1 MSVSAY
7 SVSLSA
13 NAGVSLQMGP
23 HRIWVDALHTRQAEG
38 FSTVSPELWARMQA
52 EEAFTAPDVI
62 CFTHCHRDHYD
73 RTLTA
78 RAKELWPQAKLILPE
93 PEFGGQLLL
102 QGGAVTV
109 TLGGLELRF
118 FRLPHEGDG
127 VPPAPHYGLLLSDGR
142 FRVLIPGDCAVA
154 STALAEHLRGV
165 EIDLALL
172 NFPWVTKKRGRVF
185 VEEILRPRH
194 LFLYHLPFRKDESH
208 RYRAATRR
216 ACRFLELPDVCLLS
230 EPLQRESL

>member
-73 RTLTA
+73 RTLT
-78 RAKELWPQAKLILPE
+78 
-93 PEFGGQLLL
+93 
-102 QGGAVTV
+102 
-109 TLGGLELRF
+109 LGGLELRF

-142 FRVLIPGDCAVA
+142 FRVLIPGDCTVA

-194 LFLYHLPFRKDESH
+194 LFLYHLPFREDESH

-216 ACRFLELPDVCLLS
+216 ACRFLELPDVRLLS